1 MGHFRRQQNL
11 IVSMRSTCPTVA
23 STRLLSLG
31 RVFRWLA
38 KHGARLFE
46 RFEEKNPSSKPPL
59 SRWVVLYAVEAFM
72 EPVDIC
78 FKRLQGLTTIIS
90 ENDNFLQSL
99 ALSLRALLVM
109 EGSLP
114 PTSLA
119 ARGASGDER
128 YVLGAELATTTSNVA
143 DFLADL
149 GSFATSCH
157 GTVEPEEARAVEF
170 GIGKMFLG
178 SVEKIPAIRAEH
190 NSSNGPSS
198 QKLPPVLPHEL
209 AELAPRRFNDI
220 LMEQSQSLWC
230 SGQSVD
236 ELEREFRSFKA
247 AIHAESA
254 ISDTLNTHCVTTGF
268 EGAWQLLESTFDKLR
283 QFCGG
288 LAMVLPGRPRWSPTS
303 AY

>member
-1 MGHFRRQQNL
+1 
-11 IVSMRSTCPTVA
+11 
-23 STRLLSLG
+23 
-31 RVFRWLA
+31 
-38 KHGARLFE
+38 
-46 RFEEKNPSSKPPL
+46 
-59 SRWVVLYAVEAFM
+59 VVLHAVEAFL

-78 FKRLQGLTTIIS
+78 FKSLQGLTTIVS
-90 ENDNFLQSL
+90 GQDNFLQSL
-99 ALSLRALLVM
+99 ASSLRALHVM
-109 EGSLP
+109 EGPPP

-119 ARGASGDER
+119 ARWASGDER

-143 DFLADL
+143 DFIADL

-157 GTVEPEEARAVEF
+157 ETLKPEEAGAVEF

-220 LMEQSQSLWC
+220 LMKQSQRLWC
-230 SGQSVD
+230 SGQSVN

-247 AIHAESA
+247 AVHAECA
-254 ISDTLNTHCVTTGF
+254 LSDTLNTNCATTGF
-268 EGAWQLLESTFDKLR
+268 EVARQLLGSRFAKLR

-288 LAMVLPGRPRWSPTS
+288 LATVLPGTAAVESDFSVLKWEHDEFRSTLTELSLEGIMQCKQFKKVLALQHHRPEE
-303 AY
+303 A